1 MPVRFVCWF
10 LDIDECLN
18 EDSLCEHGQCTN
30 KAGSYECEC
39 EIGYIPA
46 EDKKSCVGKTLLLN
60 RLFCSFLKVSIPLN
74 WTLPRPPVRD
84 AIRQMLDVVCRIS
97 DVICQMSYV
106 RDVRHRDEFA

>member
-74 WTLPRPPVRD
+74 WTLPRPPDRDVRCHMSD
-84 AIRQMLDVVCRIS
+84 ARCRVSYIRCHMSDVVCQR
-97 DVICQMSYV
+97 C
-106 RDVRHRDEFA
+106 

>member
-1 MPVRFVCWF
+1 MNVPGSFSCVCEPGYTGDGIVCNGTLFQYCFNWKILTFFKSLYVSQLILYLYTHLSFVYWF

-46 EDKKSCVGKTLLLN
+46 EDKRSCVGKAFNT
-60 RLFCSFLKVSIPLN
+60 S
-74 WTLPRPPVRD
+74 
-84 AIRQMLDVVCRIS
+84 
-97 DVICQMSYV
+97 
-106 RDVRHRDEFA
+106 